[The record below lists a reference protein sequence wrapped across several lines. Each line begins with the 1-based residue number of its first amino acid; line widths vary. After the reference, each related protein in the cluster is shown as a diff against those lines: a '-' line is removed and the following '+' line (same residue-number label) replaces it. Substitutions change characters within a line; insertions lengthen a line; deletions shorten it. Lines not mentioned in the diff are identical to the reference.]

1 MVTLKNYHSEVQLC
15 RDGVV
20 NIYPEDSVRLPEFRK
35 FLDRYSEDPES
46 LSWAP
51 PFWECV
57 FQDQEESFRRV
68 RQEGEQKGGIP
79 LSPILAE
86 AISIATGRLPS
97 IPDDLFQMKR
107 LIVERLGIFNANGAY
122 RKFVLWKGAYL
133 LMERTSLP
141 QLGSRFYD
149 SPGDW
154 SAVGRMKK
162 LKVLKIENLAICDW
176 GFLENLGNLQD
187 LNLCGTNFAREDI
200 ILRLKNLQQ
209 LNLTGTG
216 FTDCSILLQLPKL
229 KRVNLVHC
237 NLKNESA
244 LEQLTASVLKS

>member
-1 MVTLKNYHSEVQLC
+1 MKKRKWIRGLQ
-15 RDGVV
+15 
-20 NIYPEDSVRLPEFRK
+20 IVRLPI
-35 FLDRYSEDPES
+35 
-46 LSWAP
+46 A
-51 PFWECV
+51 V
-57 FQDQEESFRRV
+57 
-68 RQEGEQKGGIP
+68 
-79 LSPILAE
+79 PILAAGAWLVWIKGSLLWF
-86 AISIATGRLPS
+86 AIDSVTDHVTAL
-97 IPDDLFQMKR
+97 
-107 LIVERLGIFNANGAY
+107 VAGIFVASIVLPLSIVIPVCTYFGFRLQDGAY

-154 SAVGRMKK
+154 SAVGQMKR
-162 LKVLKIENLAICDW
+162 LKILKIENLAICDW

-216 FTDCSILLQLPKL
+216 FTDCSILLQIPKL
-229 KRVNLVHC
+229 KRVNLAHC